1 MRESWRWAL
10 QKLILMLWIIP
21 PKTKKNKKLDC
32 QKRKHKSQYNSTI
45 SLNNSKHKKDI
56 IIYLTCAWWW
66 WQINIR
72 EMFTEVV
79 NMCYRQRW
87 AIFIDP
93 DLDRVTRNQKTMYFT
108 EAMKFLAFRP
118 QHSVIWT
125 QASVYKKF
133 IIPR

>member
-45 SLNNSKHKKDI
+45 SLNNSKHNKD
-56 IIYLTCAWWW
+56 IYLTCAWWW

-79 NMCYRQRW
+79 NMCYRQRR

-118 QHSVIWT
+118 QHSVIWA